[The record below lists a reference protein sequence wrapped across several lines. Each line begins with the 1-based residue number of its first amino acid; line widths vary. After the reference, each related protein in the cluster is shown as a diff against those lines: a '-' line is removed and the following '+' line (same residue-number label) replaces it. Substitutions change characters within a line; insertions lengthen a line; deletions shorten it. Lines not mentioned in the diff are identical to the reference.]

1 LTGKTEMKAN
11 LFFILLI
18 ICGIISA
25 QSKIEIK
32 DVWARPAAKHANSAL
47 YFSIYNDGETPD
59 TLIGAKSKSADITEV
74 HETFKRENNQMG
86 MRAVKFIAIPAKSIV
101 ELKPGGFHVMLI
113 DMKKD
118 YKSGDF
124 IKAIIKLKN
133 AGKVTIKA
141 VIKDSGE

>member
-1 LTGKTEMKAN
+1 MKTN

-18 ICGIISA
+18 ICGIINA

-32 DVWARPAAKHANSAL
+32 DAWARPAAKHANSAL
-47 YFSIYNDGETPD
+47 YFSIYNNGEIPD
-59 TLIGAKSKSADITEV
+59 TLINAKSKSADLTEV

-86 MRAVKFIAIPAKSIV
+86 MRAVKFIAIPPKSVI
-101 ELKPGGFHVMLI
+101 ELKPGGYHVMLL

-118 YKSGDF
+118 YRTGDF
-124 IKAIIKLKN
+124 IKTIIKLKN
-133 AGKVTIKA
+133 AGIIKIKA